1 MEEKNKKLRNRRT
14 KMNRTMITATNT
26 LGQLQKHLDVVSSNI
41 ANVDTVGYKR
51 KQATFTDLLVQQF
64 NNQPSTESEVGRRT
78 PNGIR
83 QGTGAKLGQVQTV
96 MLQGSLK
103 STDRPLDTAFT
114 KEGQLYRVLV
124 QNDGNSEIQYT
135 RDGAFYLSPISSN
148 ETMLVTS
155 DGNSILD
162 ENNNPINLT
171 GQAKSYSITEN
182 GSLVVDMVN
191 GEQQTINLGV
201 TLVNKPQFL
210 ESKGNNLLGLPADFD
225 TLNVGEGDV
234 WTHLNGALRNQIST
248 QQGVLEQSN
257 VELSNEMTDLIA
269 VQRSYQFQSRSINL
283 ADQMMGLING
293 IR

>member
-1 MEEKNKKLRNRRT
+1 
-14 KMNRTMITATNT
+14 MNRTMITATNT

-51 KQATFTDLLVQQF
+51 KQATFADLLVQQF
-64 NNQPSTESEVGRRT
+64 NNQPSTESEMGRRT

-96 MLQGSLK
+96 MAQGSLK
-103 STDRPLDTAFT
+103 STARPLDTAFT
-114 KEGQLYRVLV
+114 KAGQLYRVLV

-182 GSLVVDMVN
+182 GSLVVEMDN

-210 ESKGNNLLGLPADFD
+210 ESKGNNRLGLPANFD

-234 WTHLNGALRNQIST
+234 WTNLNGALRNQIST
-248 QQGVLEQSN
+248 QQGMLEQSN